1 MPGASSDRSGP
12 GPSLPV
18 RAHEWVPQGH
28 EARVMTRIARPGD
41 AFPNGLVGKVM
52 SVMPKNIDSMNLDPE
67 NFTEY
72 DGVHLALGTGI

>member
-1 MPGASSDRSGP
+1 
-12 GPSLPV
+12 
-18 RAHEWVPQGH
+18 
-28 EARVMTRIARPGD
+28 MTRIARPGD

-72 DGVHLALGTGI
+72 DGVHLALRTGV